1 MNNQTKPKYL
11 KNSIFENSWNIEYS
25 NGKIYIVDEHV
36 FEKIL
41 NFNKKFI
48 FNNDTELYP
57 SYGVNRKY
65 ITLIEYIFEF
75 NPELYSYTFKT
86 SNIFDLRYKNIKNS
100 MYFC

>member
-48 FNNDTELYP
+48 FKLT
-57 SYGVNRKY
+57 K
-65 ITLIEYIFEF
+65 IFR
-75 NPELYSYTFKT
+75 TFSFLK
-86 SNIFDLRYKNIKNS
+86 
-100 MYFC
+100 C